1 MMMHLVL
8 VLGFVLTLPAQAD
21 CGSISAFDQNVLN
34 QIFTLREAAKLGT
47 LQNDSK
53 LNAIAKRVAD
63 ANLERT
69 ETLEHRDA
77 QRKTLTERAEEVGYP
92 GHAGEIVS
100 VGFMP
105 CEDVSESET
114 GSLERS
120 AELGLEFKEAIRNS
134 PAHYHGIMAQTGTNW
149 DQFGYSIVSKRIY
162 IGKACMQ
169 KYSLGLVLGK
179 QP

>member
-1 MMMHLVL
+1 MIMHLAL
-8 VLGFVLTLPAQAD
+8 VLGFVFTFPAHAD
-21 CGSISAFDQNVLN
+21 FGSISEFDQNVLN

-47 LQNDSK
+47 LQNDTQ

-69 ETLEHRDA
+69 KTPEHRDA
-77 QRKTLTERAEEVGYP
+77 QGKALTERAEEEGYP

-100 VGFMP
+100 VGSMP
-105 CEDVSESET
+105 CEDVSESGP
-114 GSLERS
+114 GSFVRS
-120 AELGLEFKEAIRNS
+120 SELGLEFKEAIRNS

-162 IGKACMQ
+162 IGESCMQ